1 MVQFPPPV
9 LYSSTEYAYIISQ
22 KKQTACE
29 VRSAT
34 KGLCVTV
41 ELQAYYTICK
51 ARNTNTATTTKI
63 PIAIARSTVIGFLPS
78 CS

>member
-1 MVQFPPPV
+1 MNRLRGTVHCQE
-9 LYSSTEYAYIISQ
+9 LYICI
-22 KKQTACE
+22 
-29 VRSAT
+29 R
-34 KGLCVTV
+34 VTV